1 MEVDVSPPI
10 VVYRESIKGSAGPIE
25 GKSPNKHN
33 RIYISIEP
41 LDEVTMKLLSTGAV
55 YEDQDWRVR
64 AKILRSEAGWDA
76 DEARGIMA
84 IDQYLNIFVDVTKGI
99 QYLRDIKDTLI
110 SAFRWSM
117 EAGPLAQE
125 PIRGVKVK
133 LVDAM
138 VHEDPAHRGPAQIM
152 PATKNA
158 IFAAFLSASPI
169 LLEPILKLEAKVP
182 QEFVSGLLR
191 VITSKRGKIISMEDQ
206 RLLMFVRCHIPVS
219 ETFDL
224 SDQIRGATQGRCFWS
239 TEFSH
244 WGVVPQQ
251 LAEELIRQIRKRKG
265 LPPNPPKVEDF
276 LSP

>member
-1 MEVDVSPPI
+1 
-10 VVYRESIKGSAGPIE
+10 
-25 GKSPNKHN
+25 
-33 RIYISIEP
+33 
-41 LDEVTMKLLSTGAV
+41 
-55 YEDQDWRVR
+55 WRTR

-84 IDQYLNIFVDVTKGI
+84 IDQYLNIFVDVTKGV
-99 QYLRDIKDTLI
+99 QYLRDIRETLI

-138 VHEDPAHRGPAQIM
+138 VHDDPAHRGPAQIM

-158 IFAAFLSASPI
+158 IFAAFLSASPV
-169 LLEPILKLEAKVP
+169 LLEPILKMDAKVQ
-182 QEFVSGLLR
+182 QEFLSGLLR
-191 VITSKRGKIISMEDQ
+191 VITGKRGKILSMEQ
-206 RLLMFVRCHIPVS
+206 QKLLMSVKSHIPVS

-224 SDQIRGATQGRCFWS
+224 SDQIRSSTQGRCFWS

-244 WGVVPQQ
+244 WSSVPQQ
-251 LAEELIRQIRKRKG
+251 LADELIRQIRKRKG
-265 LPPNPPKVEDF
+265 LPPNPPKIEDF